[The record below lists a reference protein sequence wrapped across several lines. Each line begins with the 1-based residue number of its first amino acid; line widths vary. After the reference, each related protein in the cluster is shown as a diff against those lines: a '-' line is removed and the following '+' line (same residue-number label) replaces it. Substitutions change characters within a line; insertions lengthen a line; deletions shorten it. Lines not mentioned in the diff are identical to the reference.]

1 MEERTVKSNQIGDLG
16 AANQEM
22 AKATRQIA
30 FAISKGRAI
39 ENSIA
44 MAKMYFKMGNIAK
57 ATELMEAAELE
68 RKRVPNP
75 LFSKTS
81 SVPKIITPEATQS
94 KSTGL
99 EEAEEE
105 EEISSGNTSTLLGV
119 NTTVGICDAADSQC
133 GHPTLQCKRH
143 RCNSCGKFMHH
154 LEPCSK
160 RVNED
165 NDVLTV

>member
-22 AKATRQIA
+22 AKATHQIA

-39 ENSIA
+39 ENNIA
-44 MAKMYFKMGNIAK
+44 MAKKYFKMGNIAK

-68 RKRVPNP
+68 RKRVPTP

-99 EEAEEE
+99 EEEAEEE

-133 GHPTLQCKRH
+133 GHPTL
-143 RCNSCGKFMHH
+143 
-154 LEPCSK
+154 
-160 RVNED
+160 
-165 NDVLTV
+165 